1 MPISCHFRDC
11 KALLV
16 TSLESCKRRYNKYPT
31 FTFTISFT
39 TYNWEHCDWAQV
51 CLGWWS
57 WMTTETANRTTG
69 YPTWITGLLDIWHGL
84 PDYWI
89 SDMDHRITGHLTWIT
104 GLLDIRHG
112 SQDYWTF
119 DLDYRTTGYPT
130 WIRRPESSL
139 RSPKCWIRTMAA
151 GYTADFHLIATK

>member
-1 MPISCHFRDC
+1 M
-11 KALLV
+11 V
-16 TSLESCKRRYNKYPT
+16 
-31 FTFTISFT
+31 
-39 TYNWEHCDWAQV
+39 V
-51 CLGWWS
+51 
-57 WMTTETANRTTG
+57 
-69 YPTWITGLLDIWHGL
+69 LDDNGDRE

-130 WIRRPESSL
+130 WITGL
-139 RSPKCWIRTMAA
+139 LDI
-151 GYTADFHLIATK
+151 